1 VLGSLFTLFIFATVI
16 VWYIA
21 NEWVKSEKKEAVLDD
36 DYNELIKASRID
48 QKAKDNEAAIRND
61 YATGKPRRMQ
71 GKYDID

>member
-1 VLGSLFTLFIFATVI
+1 MVGSLITLFTFAAVI
-16 VWYIA
+16 VWYVA

-36 DYNELIKASRID
+36 DYNELIEVSRND
-48 QKAKDNEAAIRND
+48 KKAKDNEASIRND